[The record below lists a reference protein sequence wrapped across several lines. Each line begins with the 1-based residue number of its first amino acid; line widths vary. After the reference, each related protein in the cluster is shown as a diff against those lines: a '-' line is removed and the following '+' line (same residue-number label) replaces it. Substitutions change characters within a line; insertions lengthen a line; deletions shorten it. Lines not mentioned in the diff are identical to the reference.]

1 LEGKWSKR
9 AYRAF
14 CLLPLYS
21 IAFFVSYIAT
31 TRSMPR
37 NLSRQHLYLVVL
49 GVDQKQIGA
58 AAFTAVLLIPVL
70 GAIPMALMQP
80 PFEDFVFIGLAVI
93 TLVSDFRDLYLLFP
107 LMIAN

>member
-1 LEGKWSKR
+1 
-9 AYRAF
+9 
-14 CLLPLYS
+14 
-21 IAFFVSYIAT
+21 
-31 TRSMPR
+31 MPR